1 MRYRKISDAFY
12 NSASVIKFYKDKA
25 EAAAEFPTEISAVAE
40 WAEREYGEYIE
51 ISSRA
56 KSELKKYS
64 GSLDVS
70 TLCDGIYF
78 LSGYAKFK
86 TGRIDK
92 QLLDLYAEHS
102 GWEVQNCGKEALKI
116 YKSDYTMNI
125 DGRKLLMDQHIKYGI
140 KSQVLI
146 RVYFTWDDEAKK
158 IAIGYM
164 PGHLPTVRNST

>member
-56 KSELKKYS
+56 KNELKKYS

-146 RVYFTWDDEAKK
+146 RVYFTWDDEAQK